1 MCVKESFMLAAKGKC
16 PRRWGE
22 GVDPPFAKYS
32 MPWQKLDFFSVF

>member
-16 PRRWGE
+16 PLRG